1 MVHAKWHTSR
11 GRMGMKD
18 PPCKPG
24 GGAPGVA
31 RRCEHARQSWWGRSD
46 VKGQDQNSEEAEEKC
61 AWGALHEVVHTASH
75 LLLSV
80 LRALHVR
87 WHSCLPADQ
96 SPCAIGT
103 TSPLS
108 RTEHCRSP
116 WRSGFWGASNWQ
128 GGPSSPDSMHEHA
141 AHASGGLGTGARWQA
156 LLGRRVLRHS
166 SYRHAQGRAARP
178 GRRCR
183 MEP

>member
-96 SPCAIGT
+96 SRT
-103 TSPLS
+103 LS
-108 RTEHCRSP
+108 L
-116 WRSGFWGASNWQ
+116 
-128 GGPSSPDSMHEHA
+128 SMA
-141 AHASGGLGTGARWQA
+141 QR
-156 LLGRRVLRHS
+156 LLGSQQLAGRTQQPRQ
-166 SYRHAQGRAARP
+166 HA
-178 GRRCR
+178 
-183 MEP
+183 